1 MPEVKHALRVGIL
14 VIIVLQ
20 SLSGCGKFSMPDI
33 SMPDISLPDISMPN
47 LGFGEEEKPNPTLPV
62 SVVYAFDSSVT
73 EATLEVNACGL
84 PYTIQSGELIPQAF
98 MQVGHERFQSVTAY
112 AGTGKAVQASQS
124 ADVTVQ
130 VQLVTQSFQSA
141 TSMADEENAIAFVDL
156 QLQAA
161 YLDANGNEL
170 ARQPLNYNEQV
181 SIWTPALTGQSV
193 SCTTGR
199 YDDLIVSAAIQLAGH
214 MASIVPELLNQPVS
228 PQQTATAQAVTP
240 RQPQAAVR
248 QPQPSEPVR
257 PTLKFRTMLKDEND
271 NLVLDAGEVIS
282 LHVEITNTGQTLL
295 DGVTVDL
302 KGTPA
307 VVKAFTAITPIPI
320 SIGSCQPGETKT
332 IEIRGKMPLT
342 VPTQNGE
349 LTVSVNPG
357 DGSVIGSHRILATL
371 QPGSGHPTP
380 RADGGRIPPVPE
392 LKKAGTARE
401 KTDYLAVLVGMDQ
414 YRNTWPGAYRTR
426 RGQVAALTQTLQT
439 TGLFTDQTIR
449 ILEGSR
455 ATRTDIEKTLLT
467 WSRRRL
473 GQDGVLIF
481 YFSGQALNHPE
492 TGEVY
497 LVPFEGSPNA
507 TAARLLSLRSLQ
519 RILATLDNRLTLL
532 LLDAPVTPLHVTDGA
547 GFDKAVP
554 TQWAIPQSNH
564 DGTHV
569 IQVRKIHRRE
579 TGDRADVLAGLFGRA
594 DADDNGTITVG
605 EFLNDVS
612 AMAEIAPMLPA
623 TAPEARIPLSQ

>member
-1 MPEVKHALRVGIL
+1 MPDV
-14 VIIVLQ
+14 
-20 SLSGCGKFSMPDI
+20 SMPDI
-33 SMPDISLPDISMPN
+33 SMPS

-98 MQVGHERFQSVTAY
+98 MQAGHERFQSVTAY
-112 AGTGKAVQASQS
+112 AGTGKAVQASHA

-130 VQLVTQSFQSA
+130 IQLVTQSIQSA

-156 QLQAA
+156 QLHAA

-199 YDDLIVSAAIQLAGH
+199 YDDLIVSAALQLAGQ
-214 MASIVPELLNQPVS
+214 MASIVPELLNQPV
-228 PQQTATAQAVTP
+228 PQQRTAQAVTA
-240 RQPQAAVR
+240 RQPRAAGAR

-257 PTLKFRTMLKDEND
+257 PTLKFRTMLKDENN
-271 NLVLDAGEVIS
+271 NLLLDAGEVIS

-295 DGVTVDL
+295 DGVTIDL

-307 VVKAFTAITPIPI
+307 VVKAFTAITPIPL
-320 SIGSCQPGETKT
+320 SVGSCQPGETKT

-342 VPTQNGE
+342 VPTQHGE

-371 QPGSGHPTP
+371 QPGSGHSTP
-380 RADGGRIPPVPE
+380 RADVGRIPPVPG
-392 LKKAGTARE
+392 LKKAGTAGE
-401 KTDYLAVLVGMDQ
+401 KTNYLAVLIGMDQ
-414 YRNTWPGAYRTR
+414 YRDTWPGAYRTR

-439 TGLFTDQTIR
+439 TGTFTDQTIR
-449 ILEGSR
+449 ILEGPR
-455 ATRTDIEKTLLT
+455 ATRTNIEQTLLT
-467 WSRRRL
+467 WSQRRL

-507 TAARLLSLRSLQ
+507 PAARLISLRALQ
-519 RILATLDNRLTLL
+519 GILAKLDNRLTLL
-532 LLDAPVTPLHVTDGA
+532 ILDAPVTPVRVTGGT

-554 TQWAIPQSNH
+554 TQWAIPPSDH
-564 DGTHV
+564 DGPHV
-569 IQVRKIHRRE
+569 IQIRKIRRRA
-579 TGDRADVLAGLFGRA
+579 TADRSDVLAGLFGRA
-594 DADDNGTITVG
+594 DADDNGTTTVG

-612 AMAEIAPMLPA
+612 AMAEITPMLPA
-623 TAPEARIPLSQ
+623 DAPEAGIPLSQ

>member
-1 MPEVKHALRVGIL
+1 
-14 VIIVLQ
+14 
-20 SLSGCGKFSMPDI
+20 MPDI
-33 SMPDISLPDISMPN
+33 NMPDISMPN

-62 SVVYAFDSSVT
+62 SVIYAFDSSVT

-112 AGTGKAVQASQS
+112 AGTGKAVQASQP

-130 VQLVTQSFQSA
+130 IQLVTQSIQSA

-199 YDDLIVSAAIQLAGH
+199 YDDLIVSAAVQLAGH
-214 MASIVPELLNQPVS
+214 MASIVPELLNRPV
-228 PQQTATAQAVTP
+228 PQQRTAQAVTS
-240 RQPQAAVR
+240 RQSQAAAR

-257 PTLKFRTMLKDEND
+257 PTLKFRTMLKDENN
-271 NLVLDAGEVIS
+271 NLMLDAGEVIS
-282 LHVEITNTGQTLL
+282 LHVEITNAGHTLL
-295 DGVTVDL
+295 EGVAIDL

-307 VVKAFTAITPIPI
+307 VVKAFTTITPIPI
-320 SIGSCQPGETKT
+320 SVGSCQPGETKT
-332 IEIRGKMPLT
+332 IEIRGKMPVT

-371 QPGSGHPTP
+371 QSGSGHSTP
-380 RADGGRIPPVPE
+380 RADVGKMPPVPK
-392 LKKAGTARE
+392 LKKSGTVGE
-401 KTDYLAVLVGMDQ
+401 KTDYLAVLVGMDR
-414 YRNTWPGAYRTR
+414 YRDTWPGAYRTR

-439 TGLFTDQTIR
+439 TGLFTDHTIR
-449 ILEGSR
+449 ILEGPR
-455 ATRTDIEKTLLT
+455 ATRTAIEETLLT
-467 WSRRRL
+467 WSQRRL

-532 LLDAPVTPLHVTDGA
+532 ILDAPVTPLRVTGGT
-547 GFDKAVP
+547 GFDEAVP
-554 TQWAIPQSNH
+554 TQWATGFSPSDH
-564 DGTHV
+564 DGNHV
-569 IQVRKIHRRE
+569 IQIRKIRRRE

-612 AMAEIAPMLPA
+612 AMAEITPMLPA
-623 TAPEARIPLSQ
+623 TAPEASIPLSQ

>member
-1 MPEVKHALRVGIL
+1 
-14 VIIVLQ
+14 
-20 SLSGCGKFSMPDI
+20 MPDI
-33 SMPDISLPDISMPN
+33 NMPDISMPN

-62 SVVYAFDSSVT
+62 SVIFAFDSSVT
-73 EATLEVNACGL
+73 ESTLEVNACGL

-112 AGTGKAVQASQS
+112 AGTGKAVQASQA

-130 VQLVTQSFQSA
+130 IQLVTQSVQSA

-199 YDDLIVSAAIQLAGH
+199 YDDLIVSAAVQLAGH
-214 MASIVPELLNQPVS
+214 MASIVPELLNRPV
-228 PQQTATAQAVTP
+228 PQQRTAQAVTP
-240 RQPQAAVR
+240 RQPQAAAR
-248 QPQPSEPVR
+248 QPQPLEPVR
-257 PTLKFRTMLKDEND
+257 PTLKFRTMLKDENN
-271 NLVLDAGEVIS
+271 NLMLDAGEVIS
-282 LHVEITNTGQTLL
+282 LHVEITNTGHTLL
-295 DGVTVDL
+295 EGVAIDL

-307 VVKAFTAITPIPI
+307 VVKAFTTITPIPI
-320 SIGSCQPGETKT
+320 SVGACQPGETKT
-332 IEIRGKMPLT
+332 IEIRGKMPVT

-371 QPGSGHPTP
+371 QSGSGHSTP
-380 RADGGRIPPVPE
+380 RAVVGKMPVPE
-392 LKKAGTARE
+392 LKKSEPAGK
-401 KTDYLAVLVGMDQ
+401 KTDYLAVLVGMDR
-414 YRNTWPGAYRTR
+414 YRDTWPGAYRTR

-439 TGLFTDQTIR
+439 TGLFTDHTIR
-449 ILEGSR
+449 ILEGPR
-455 ATRTDIEKTLLT
+455 ATRTAIEETLLT

-492 TGEVY
+492 TGDVY

-532 LLDAPVTPLHVTDGA
+532 ILDAPVTPLRVGGT
-547 GFDKAVP
+547 GFDNAVP
-554 TQWAIPQSNH
+554 TQWVTGFSPSDHEGN
-564 DGTHV
+564 HV
-569 IQVRKIHRRE
+569 IQIRKIRRRE

-612 AMAEIAPMLPA
+612 AMAEITPMLPA
-623 TAPEARIPLSQ
+623 TAPEASIPLSQ

>member
-1 MPEVKHALRVGIL
+1 MPDV
-14 VIIVLQ
+14 
-20 SLSGCGKFSMPDI
+20 SMPDI
-33 SMPDISLPDISMPN
+33 SMPS

-98 MQVGHERFQSVTAY
+98 MQAGHERFQSVAAY
-112 AGTGKAVQASQS
+112 AGTGKAVQASHA

-130 VQLVTQSFQSA
+130 IQLVTQSIQSA

-156 QLQAA
+156 QLHAA

-199 YDDLIVSAAIQLAGH
+199 YDDLIVSAALQLAGQT
-214 MASIVPELLNQPVS
+214 ASIVPELLNQPV
-228 PQQTATAQAVTP
+228 PQQRTAQAVTA
-240 RQPQAAVR
+240 RQPRAAGAR

-257 PTLKFRTMLKDEND
+257 PTLKFRTMLKDENN
-271 NLVLDAGEVIS
+271 NLLLDAGEVIS

-295 DGVTVDL
+295 EGVTIDL

-307 VVKAFTAITPIPI
+307 VVKAFTAITPIPL
-320 SIGSCQPGETKT
+320 SVGSCQPGETKT

-342 VPTQNGE
+342 VPTQHGE

-371 QPGSGHPTP
+371 QPGSGHSTP
-380 RADGGRIPPVPE
+380 RADVGRIPPVPG
-392 LKKAGTARE
+392 LKKAGTAGE
-401 KTDYLAVLVGMDQ
+401 KTNYLAVLIGMDQ
-414 YRNTWPGAYRTR
+414 YRDTWPGAYRTR

-439 TGLFTDQTIR
+439 TGTFTDQTIR
-449 ILEGSR
+449 ILEGPR
-455 ATRTDIEKTLLT
+455 ATRTNIEQTLLT
-467 WSRRRL
+467 WSQRRL

-507 TAARLLSLRSLQ
+507 PAARLISLRALQ
-519 RILATLDNRLTLL
+519 GILAKLDNRLTLL
-532 LLDAPVTPLHVTDGA
+532 ILDAPVTPVRVTGGT

-554 TQWAIPQSNH
+554 TQWAIPPSDH
-564 DGTHV
+564 DGPHV
-569 IQVRKIHRRE
+569 IQIRKIRRRA
-579 TGDRADVLAGLFGRA
+579 TADRSDVLAGLFGRA
-594 DADDNGTITVG
+594 DADDNGTTTVG

-612 AMAEIAPMLPA
+612 AMAEITPMLPA
-623 TAPEARIPLSQ
+623 DAPEAGIPLSQ

>member
-1 MPEVKHALRVGIL
+1 MPDV
-14 VIIVLQ
+14 
-20 SLSGCGKFSMPDI
+20 SMPDI
-33 SMPDISLPDISMPN
+33 SMPS

-98 MQVGHERFQSVTAY
+98 MQAGHERFQSVTAY
-112 AGTGKAVQASQS
+112 AGTGKAVQASHA

-130 VQLVTQSFQSA
+130 IQLVTQSIQSA

-156 QLQAA
+156 QLHAA

-199 YDDLIVSAAIQLAGH
+199 YDDLIVSAALQLAGQT
-214 MASIVPELLNQPVS
+214 ASIVPELLNQPV
-228 PQQTATAQAVTP
+228 PQQRTAQAVTA
-240 RQPQAAVR
+240 RQPRAAGAR
-248 QPQPSEPVR
+248 QSQLSEPVR
-257 PTLKFRTMLKDEND
+257 PTLKFRTMLKDENN
-271 NLVLDAGEVIS
+271 NLLLDAGEVIS

-295 DGVTVDL
+295 EGVTIDL

-307 VVKAFTAITPIPI
+307 VVKAFTAITPIPL
-320 SIGSCQPGETKT
+320 SVGSCQPGETKT

-342 VPTQNGE
+342 VPTQHGE

-371 QPGSGHPTP
+371 QPGSGHSTP
-380 RADGGRIPPVPE
+380 RADVGRIPPVPG
-392 LKKAGTARE
+392 LKKAGTAGE
-401 KTDYLAVLVGMDQ
+401 KTNYLAVLIGMDQ
-414 YRNTWPGAYRTR
+414 YRDTWPGAYRTR

-439 TGLFTDQTIR
+439 TGTFTDQTIR
-449 ILEGSR
+449 ILEGPR
-455 ATRTDIEKTLLT
+455 ATRTNIEQTLLT
-467 WSRRRL
+467 WSQRRL

-507 TAARLLSLRSLQ
+507 PAARLISLRALQ
-519 RILATLDNRLTLL
+519 GILAKLDNRLTLL
-532 LLDAPVTPLHVTDGA
+532 ILDAPVTPVRVTGGT

-554 TQWAIPQSNH
+554 TQWAIPPSDH
-564 DGTHV
+564 DGPHV
-569 IQVRKIHRRE
+569 IQIRKIRRRA
-579 TGDRADVLAGLFGRA
+579 TADRSDVLAGLFGRA
-594 DADDNGTITVG
+594 DADDNGTTTVG

-612 AMAEIAPMLPA
+612 AMAEITPMLPA
-623 TAPEARIPLSQ
+623 DAPEASIPLSQ

>member
-1 MPEVKHALRVGIL
+1 MPDV
-14 VIIVLQ
+14 
-20 SLSGCGKFSMPDI
+20 SMPDI
-33 SMPDISLPDISMPN
+33 SMPS

-98 MQVGHERFQSVTAY
+98 MQAGHERFQSVTAY
-112 AGTGKAVQASQS
+112 AGTGKAVQASHA

-130 VQLVTQSFQSA
+130 IQLVTQSIQSA

-156 QLQAA
+156 QLHAA

-170 ARQPLNYNEQV
+170 TRQPLNYNEQV

-199 YDDLIVSAAIQLAGH
+199 YDDLIVSAALQLAGQT
-214 MASIVPELLNQPVS
+214 ASIVPELLNQPV
-228 PQQTATAQAVTP
+228 PQQRTAQAVTA
-240 RQPQAAVR
+240 RQPRAAGAR
-248 QPQPSEPVR
+248 QSQLSEPVR
-257 PTLKFRTMLKDEND
+257 PTLKFRTMLKDENN
-271 NLVLDAGEVIS
+271 NLLLDAGEVIS

-295 DGVTVDL
+295 EGVTIDL

-307 VVKAFTAITPIPI
+307 VVKAFTAITPIPL
-320 SIGSCQPGETKT
+320 SVGSCQPGETKT

-342 VPTQNGE
+342 VPTQHGE

-371 QPGSGHPTP
+371 QPGSGHSTP
-380 RADGGRIPPVPE
+380 RADVGRIPPVPG
-392 LKKAGTARE
+392 LKKAGTAGE
-401 KTDYLAVLVGMDQ
+401 KTNYLAVLIGMDQ
-414 YRNTWPGAYRTR
+414 YRDTWPGAYRTR

-439 TGLFTDQTIR
+439 TGTFTDQTIR
-449 ILEGSR
+449 ILEGPR
-455 ATRTDIEKTLLT
+455 ATRTNIEQTLLT
-467 WSRRRL
+467 WSQRRL

-507 TAARLLSLRSLQ
+507 PAARLISLRALQ
-519 RILATLDNRLTLL
+519 GILAKLDNRLTLL
-532 LLDAPVTPLHVTDGA
+532 ILDAPVTPVRVTGGT

-554 TQWAIPQSNH
+554 TQWAIPPSDH
-564 DGTHV
+564 DGPHV
-569 IQVRKIHRRE
+569 IQIRKIRRRA
-579 TGDRADVLAGLFGRA
+579 TADRSDVLAGLFGRA
-594 DADDNGTITVG
+594 DADDNGTTTVG

-612 AMAEIAPMLPA
+612 AMAEITPMLPA
-623 TAPEARIPLSQ
+623 DAPEASIPLSQ

>member
-1 MPEVKHALRVGIL
+1 MPDINV
-14 VIIVLQ
+14 
-20 SLSGCGKFSMPDI
+20 PDI
-33 SMPDISLPDISMPN
+33 SMPKF
-47 LGFGEEEKPNPTLPV
+47 GFGEEEKPNPTLPA

-84 PYTIQSGELIPQAF
+84 PYTIRSGELIPQAF

-112 AGTGKAVQASQS
+112 AGTGKAVQASQT

-130 VQLVTQSFQSA
+130 IQLVTQSVQSA

-156 QLQAA
+156 QLHAE

-199 YDDLIVSAAIQLAGH
+199 YDDLIVSAALQLAGQT
-214 MASIVPELLNQPVS
+214 ASIVPELLNQPV
-228 PQQTATAQAVTP
+228 PQQRTAQAVTA
-240 RQPQAAVR
+240 RQLQAAGAR
-248 QPQPSEPVR
+248 QPQPSEPLR
-257 PTLKFRTMLKDEND
+257 PTLKFRTMLKDENN

-295 DGVTVDL
+295 EGVTIDL

-307 VVKAFTAITPIPI
+307 VVKAFTTITPIPI
-320 SIGSCQPGETKT
+320 SVGSCQPGETKT

-371 QPGSGHPTP
+371 QPGSGHSTP
-380 RADGGRIPPVPE
+380 RANVGRMPPVPG
-392 LKKAGTARE
+392 LKKARTAGE
-401 KTDYLAVLVGMDQ
+401 KADYLAVLIGMDQ

-426 RGQVAALTQTLQT
+426 RGQVAALTLTLQT
-439 TGLFTDQTIR
+439 TGTFTDQTIR
-449 ILEGSR
+449 ILEGPR
-455 ATRTDIEKTLLT
+455 ATRTAIEKTLLT
-467 WSRRRL
+467 WIRRRL

-507 TAARLLSLRSLQ
+507 TAARLISLRALQ
-519 RILATLDNRLTLL
+519 GMLAKLDNRLTLL
-532 LLDAPVTPLHVTDGA
+532 ILDAPVTPLRVTGGT

-554 TQWAIPQSNH
+554 PQWAIPPSAH

-569 IQVRKIHRRE
+569 IRIRKIRRPE
-579 TGDRADVLAGLFGRA
+579 IGDRSDVLAGLFGRA
-594 DADDNGTITVG
+594 DADHNGTITVG

-612 AMAEIAPMLPA
+612 AMAEITPMLPA
-623 TAPEARIPLSQ
+623 TAPEASIPLSQ

>member
-1 MPEVKHALRVGIL
+1 MPDV
-14 VIIVLQ
+14 
-20 SLSGCGKFSMPDI
+20 SMPDI
-33 SMPDISLPDISMPN
+33 SMPS

-98 MQVGHERFQSVTAY
+98 MQAGHERFQSVTAY
-112 AGTGKAVQASQS
+112 AGTGKAVQASHA

-130 VQLVTQSFQSA
+130 IQLVTQSIQSA

-156 QLQAA
+156 QLHAA

-199 YDDLIVSAAIQLAGH
+199 YDDLIVSAALQLAGQT
-214 MASIVPELLNQPVS
+214 ASIVPELLNQPV
-228 PQQTATAQAVTP
+228 PQQRTAQAVTA
-240 RQPQAAVR
+240 RQPRAAGAR
-248 QPQPSEPVR
+248 QSQPSEPVR
-257 PTLKFRTMLKDEND
+257 PTLKFRTMLKDENN
-271 NLVLDAGEVIS
+271 NLLLDAGEVIS

-295 DGVTVDL
+295 EGVTIDL

-307 VVKAFTAITPIPI
+307 VVKAFTAITPIPL
-320 SIGSCQPGETKT
+320 SVGSCQPGETKT

-342 VPTQNGE
+342 VPTQHGE

-371 QPGSGHPTP
+371 QPGSGHSTP
-380 RADGGRIPPVPE
+380 RADVGRIPPVPG
-392 LKKAGTARE
+392 LKKAGTAGE
-401 KTDYLAVLVGMDQ
+401 KTNYLAVLIGMDQ
-414 YRNTWPGAYRTR
+414 YRDTWPGAYRTR

-439 TGLFTDQTIR
+439 TGTFTDQTIR
-449 ILEGSR
+449 ILEGPR
-455 ATRTDIEKTLLT
+455 ATRTNIEQTLLT
-467 WSRRRL
+467 WSQRRL

-507 TAARLLSLRSLQ
+507 PAARLISLRALQ
-519 RILATLDNRLTLL
+519 GILAKLDNRLTLL
-532 LLDAPVTPLHVTDGA
+532 ILDAPVTPVRVTGGT

-554 TQWAIPQSNH
+554 TQWAIPPSDH
-564 DGTHV
+564 DGPHV
-569 IQVRKIHRRE
+569 IQIRKIRRRA
-579 TGDRADVLAGLFGRA
+579 TADRSDVLAGLFGRA
-594 DADDNGTITVG
+594 DADDNGTTTVG

-612 AMAEIAPMLPA
+612 AMAEITPMLPA
-623 TAPEARIPLSQ
+623 DAPEAGIPLSQ

>member
-1 MPEVKHALRVGIL
+1 
-14 VIIVLQ
+14 
-20 SLSGCGKFSMPDI
+20 MPDI
-33 SMPDISLPDISMPN
+33 NMPDISMPN

-73 EATLEVNACGL
+73 DSTLEVNACGL

-112 AGTGKAVQASQS
+112 AGTGKAVQASQP

-130 VQLVTQSFQSA
+130 IQLVTQSIQSA

-199 YDDLIVSAAIQLAGH
+199 YDDLIVSAAVQLAGH
-214 MASIVPELLNQPVS
+214 MASIVPELLNRPV
-228 PQQTATAQAVTP
+228 PQQRTAQAVTS
-240 RQPQAAVR
+240 RQSQAATR

-257 PTLKFRTMLKDEND
+257 PTLKFRTMLKDENN
-271 NLVLDAGEVIS
+271 NLMLDAGEVIS
-282 LHVEITNTGQTLL
+282 LHVEITNAGHTLL
-295 DGVTVDL
+295 EGVTIDL
-302 KGTPA
+302 KGSPA
-307 VVKAFTAITPIPI
+307 VVKAFTTITPIPI
-320 SIGSCQPGETKT
+320 SVGACQPGETKT
-332 IEIRGKMPLT
+332 IEIRGKMPVT

-371 QPGSGHPTP
+371 QSGSGHSTP
-380 RADGGRIPPVPE
+380 RADVGKMPVPE
-392 LKKAGTARE
+392 LKKSGKAGE
-401 KTDYLAVLVGMDQ
+401 KTDYLAVLVGMDR
-414 YRNTWPGAYRTR
+414 YRDTWPGAYRTR

-439 TGLFTDQTIR
+439 TGLFTDHTIR
-449 ILEGSR
+449 ILEGPR
-455 ATRTDIEKTLLT
+455 ATRTAIEETLLT

-497 LVPFEGSPNA
+497 LVPFEGSPNG

-519 RILATLDNRLTLL
+519 RILTKLNNRLTLL
-532 LLDAPVTPLHVTDGA
+532 ILDAPVTPLRVGGI
-547 GFDKAVP
+547 GFDEAVP
-554 TQWAIPQSNH
+554 TQWATGFSPSDH
-564 DGTHV
+564 DGNHV
-569 IQVRKIHRRE
+569 IQIRKIRRRE

-612 AMAEIAPMLPA
+612 AMAEITPMLPA
-623 TAPEARIPLSQ
+623 TAPEASIPLSQ

>member
-1 MPEVKHALRVGIL
+1 MPDV
-14 VIIVLQ
+14 
-20 SLSGCGKFSMPDI
+20 SMPDI
-33 SMPDISLPDISMPN
+33 SMPDISMPS

-62 SVVYAFDSSVT
+62 AVVYAFDSSVT

-112 AGTGKAVQASQS
+112 AGTGKAVQASHA

-130 VQLVTQSFQSA
+130 IQLVTQSVQSA

-156 QLQAA
+156 QLHAA

-199 YDDLIVSAAIQLAGH
+199 YDDLIVSAALQLAGQT
-214 MASIVPELLNQPVS
+214 ASIVPELLNQPVP
-228 PQQTATAQAVTP
+228 PQRTAQAVTA
-240 RQPQAAVR
+240 RQPQAAGAR
-248 QPQPSEPVR
+248 QSQPSKPVR
-257 PTLKFRTMLKDEND
+257 PTLKFRTMLKDENN
-271 NLVLDAGEVIS
+271 NLLLDAGEVIS

-295 DGVTVDL
+295 EGVAIDL

-307 VVKAFTAITPIPI
+307 VVKAFTAITPIPV
-320 SIGSCQPGETKT
+320 SVGSCQPGETKT

-342 VPTQNGE
+342 VPTQHGE

-371 QPGSGHPTP
+371 QPGSGHSTP
-380 RADGGRIPPVPE
+380 RADVGRIPPVPG
-392 LKKAGTARE
+392 LKKAGTAGK
-401 KTDYLAVLVGMDQ
+401 KTDYLAVLIGMDQ

-439 TGLFTDQTIR
+439 TGTFTDQTIR
-449 ILEGSR
+449 ILEGPR
-455 ATRTDIEKTLLT
+455 ATRTNIEQTLLT
-467 WSRRRL
+467 WSQRRL

-481 YFSGQALNHPE
+481 YFSGQALKHPE

-507 TAARLLSLRSLQ
+507 PAARLISLRALQ
-519 RILATLDNRLTLL
+519 GILAKLGNRLTLL
-532 LLDAPVTPLHVTDGA
+532 ILDAPVTPLRVTGGT

-554 TQWAIPQSNH
+554 TQWAIPPSGH
-564 DGTHV
+564 DGSHV
-569 IQVRKIHRRE
+569 IRIRKIGRRE
-579 TGDRADVLAGLFGRA
+579 TGDRSDVLAGLFGRA
-594 DADDNGTITVG
+594 DADGNGTITVG

-612 AMAEIAPMLPA
+612 AMAEITPMLPA
-623 TAPEARIPLSQ
+623 TAPEAGIPLSQ

>member
-1 MPEVKHALRVGIL
+1 MPDINV
-14 VIIVLQ
+14 
-20 SLSGCGKFSMPDI
+20 PDI
-33 SMPDISLPDISMPN
+33 SMPKF
-47 LGFGEEEKPNPTLPV
+47 GFGEEEKPNPTLPV

-73 EATLEVNACGL
+73 ESTLEVNACGL

-112 AGTGKAVQASQS
+112 AGTGKAVQASQT

-130 VQLVTQSFQSA
+130 IQLVTQSVQSA

-156 QLQAA
+156 QLHAE
-161 YLDANGNEL
+161 YLDANGNEF

-199 YDDLIVSAAIQLAGH
+199 YDDLIVSAALQLAGQT
-214 MASIVPELLNQPVS
+214 ASIVPELLNQPV
-228 PQQTATAQAVTP
+228 PQQQTAQAVTA
-240 RQPQAAVR
+240 RQLQAAGAR
-248 QPQPSEPVR
+248 QPQPSEPLR
-257 PTLKFRTMLKDEND
+257 PTLKFRTMLKDENN

-295 DGVTVDL
+295 EGVTIDL

-307 VVKAFTAITPIPI
+307 VVKAFTTITPIPI
-320 SIGSCQPGETKT
+320 SVGSCQPGETKT

-357 DGSVIGSHRILATL
+357 DGSVIGSHRILTTL
-371 QPGSGHPTP
+371 QPRSGNSTP
-380 RADGGRIPPVPE
+380 RANVGRMPPVPG
-392 LKKAGTARE
+392 LKKARTAGE
-401 KTDYLAVLVGMDQ
+401 KTDYLAVLIGMDQ

-426 RGQVAALTQTLQT
+426 RGQVAALTLTLQT
-439 TGLFTDQTIR
+439 TGTFTDQTIR
-449 ILEGSR
+449 ILEGPR
-455 ATRTDIEKTLLT
+455 ATRTNIKKTLLT
-467 WSRRRL
+467 WSQRRL

-507 TAARLLSLRSLQ
+507 TAARLISLRALQ
-519 RILATLDNRLTLL
+519 GMLAKLDNRLTLL
-532 LLDAPVTPLHVTDGA
+532 ILDAPVTPLRVTGGT

-554 TQWAIPQSNH
+554 IQWAIPPSDH

-569 IQVRKIHRRE
+569 IRIRKIRRRE
-579 TGDRADVLAGLFGRA
+579 TGDRSDVLAGLFGRA
-594 DADDNGTITVG
+594 DADHNGTITVG

-612 AMAEIAPMLPA
+612 AIAEITPMLPA
-623 TAPEARIPLSQ
+623 TAPEASIPLSQ

>member
-1 MPEVKHALRVGIL
+1 MPDV
-14 VIIVLQ
+14 
-20 SLSGCGKFSMPDI
+20 SMPDI
-33 SMPDISLPDISMPN
+33 SMPS

-98 MQVGHERFQSVTAY
+98 MQAGHERFQSVTAY
-112 AGTGKAVQASQS
+112 AGTGKAVQASHA

-130 VQLVTQSFQSA
+130 IQLVTQSIQSA

-156 QLQAA
+156 QLHAA

-199 YDDLIVSAAIQLAGH
+199 YDDLIVSAALQLAGQT
-214 MASIVPELLNQPVS
+214 ASIVPELLNQPV
-228 PQQTATAQAVTP
+228 PQQRTAQAVTA
-240 RQPQAAVR
+240 RQPRAAGAR

-257 PTLKFRTMLKDEND
+257 PTLKFRTMLKDENN
-271 NLVLDAGEVIS
+271 NLLLDAGEVIS

-295 DGVTVDL
+295 EGVTIDL

-307 VVKAFTAITPIPI
+307 VVKAFTAITPIPL
-320 SIGSCQPGETKT
+320 SVGSCQPGETKT

-342 VPTQNGE
+342 VPTQHGE

-371 QPGSGHPTP
+371 QPGSGHSTP
-380 RADGGRIPPVPE
+380 RADVGRIPPVPG
-392 LKKAGTARE
+392 LKKAGTAGE
-401 KTDYLAVLVGMDQ
+401 KTNYLAVLIGMDQ
-414 YRNTWPGAYRTR
+414 YRDTWPGAYRTR

-439 TGLFTDQTIR
+439 TGTFTDQTIR
-449 ILEGSR
+449 ILEGPR
-455 ATRTDIEKTLLT
+455 ATRTNIEQTLLT
-467 WSRRRL
+467 WSQRRL

-507 TAARLLSLRSLQ
+507 PAARLISLRALQ
-519 RILATLDNRLTLL
+519 GILAKLDNRLTLL
-532 LLDAPVTPLHVTDGA
+532 ILDAPVTPVRVTGGT

-554 TQWAIPQSNH
+554 TQWAIPPSDH
-564 DGTHV
+564 DGPHV
-569 IQVRKIHRRE
+569 IQIRKIRRRA
-579 TGDRADVLAGLFGRA
+579 TADRSDVLAGLFGRA
-594 DADDNGTITVG
+594 DADDNGTTTVG

-612 AMAEIAPMLPA
+612 AMAEITPMLPA
-623 TAPEARIPLSQ
+623 DAPEAGIPLSQ

>member
-1 MPEVKHALRVGIL
+1 MPDV
-14 VIIVLQ
+14 
-20 SLSGCGKFSMPDI
+20 SMPDI
-33 SMPDISLPDISMPN
+33 SMPS

-98 MQVGHERFQSVTAY
+98 MQAGHERFQSVTAY
-112 AGTGKAVQASQS
+112 AGTGKAVQASHA

-130 VQLVTQSFQSA
+130 IQLVTQSIQSA

-156 QLQAA
+156 QLHAA

-199 YDDLIVSAAIQLAGH
+199 YDDLIVSAALQLAGQT
-214 MASIVPELLNQPVS
+214 ASIVPELLNQPV
-228 PQQTATAQAVTP
+228 PQQRTAQAVTA
-240 RQPQAAVR
+240 RQPRAAGAR
-248 QPQPSEPVR
+248 QSQLSEPVR
-257 PTLKFRTMLKDEND
+257 PTLKFRTMLKDENN
-271 NLVLDAGEVIS
+271 NLLLDAGEVIS

-295 DGVTVDL
+295 DGVTIDL

-307 VVKAFTAITPIPI
+307 VVKAFTAITPIPL
-320 SIGSCQPGETKT
+320 SVGSCQPGETKT

-342 VPTQNGE
+342 VPTQHGE

-371 QPGSGHPTP
+371 QPGSGHSTP
-380 RADGGRIPPVPE
+380 RADVGRIPPVPG
-392 LKKAGTARE
+392 LKKAGTAGE
-401 KTDYLAVLVGMDQ
+401 KTNYLAVLIGMDQ
-414 YRNTWPGAYRTR
+414 YRDTWPGAYRTR

-439 TGLFTDQTIR
+439 TGTFTDQTIR
-449 ILEGSR
+449 ILEGPR
-455 ATRTDIEKTLLT
+455 ATRTNIEQTLLT
-467 WSRRRL
+467 WSQRRL

-507 TAARLLSLRSLQ
+507 PAARLISLRALQ
-519 RILATLDNRLTLL
+519 GILAKLDNRLTLL
-532 LLDAPVTPLHVTDGA
+532 ILDAPVTPVRVTGGT

-554 TQWAIPQSNH
+554 TQWAIPPSDH
-564 DGTHV
+564 DGPHV
-569 IQVRKIHRRE
+569 IQIRKIRRRA
-579 TGDRADVLAGLFGRA
+579 TADRSDVLAGLFGRA
-594 DADDNGTITVG
+594 DADDNGTTTVG

-612 AMAEIAPMLPA
+612 AMAEITPMLPA
-623 TAPEARIPLSQ
+623 DAPEAGIPLSQ

>member
-1 MPEVKHALRVGIL
+1 
-14 VIIVLQ
+14 
-20 SLSGCGKFSMPDI
+20 MPDI
-33 SMPDISLPDISMPN
+33 SMPDISLPDISMPT

-98 MQVGHERFQSVTAY
+98 MQVGHEQFQSVTAY
-112 AGTGKAVQASQS
+112 AGTGKAVQASQT
-124 ADVTVQ
+124 ADLTVQ
-130 VQLVTQSFQSA
+130 IQLVNQSFQSA

-161 YLDANGNEL
+161 YLDATGNEL

-199 YDDLIVSAAIQLAGH
+199 YDDLIVSAALQLAGQ
-214 MASIVPELLNQPVS
+214 MASIVPELLNQPV
-228 PQQTATAQAVTP
+228 PQRQTAQAVTDRQP
-240 RQPQAAVR
+240 QVAARQPQA
-248 QPQPSEPVR
+248 SKTVR
-257 PTLKFRTMLKDEND
+257 PTLKFRTMLKDENN

-295 DGVTVDL
+295 EGVTIDL

-307 VVKAFTAITPIPI
+307 VVKAFTTITPIPI
-320 SIGSCQPGETKT
+320 SVGSCQPGETKT
-332 IEIRGKMPLT
+332 TEIRGKMPVT

-371 QPGSGHPTP
+371 QPGSGHSTP
-380 RADGGRIPPVPE
+380 RADVGKMAPVPG
-392 LKKAGTARE
+392 LKKAGKTGG

-414 YRNTWPGAYRTR
+414 YHDTWPGAYRTR

-439 TGLFTDQTIR
+439 TGLFTNQTIR

-455 ATRTDIEKTLLT
+455 ATRTDIEETLLT
-467 WSRRRL
+467 WGQRRL

-481 YFSGQALNHPE
+481 YFSGQALNHPK
-492 TGEVY
+492 TGDVY

-507 TAARLLSLRSLQ
+507 TAARLISLRSLQ
-519 RILATLDNRLTLL
+519 RVLAKLDNRLTLL
-532 LLDAPVTPLHVTDGA
+532 ILDAPVTPLDVTGGS
-547 GFDKAVP
+547 GFDEAVP
-554 TQWAIPQSNH
+554 TQWAIPQSDH
-564 DGTHV
+564 EGTPV
-569 IQVRKIHRRE
+569 IQIRKIRRRE

-594 DADDNGTITVG
+594 DADNNGTITVG

-612 AMAEIAPMLPA
+612 AVAEITPMLPA
-623 TAPEARIPLSQ
+623 TAPEASIPLSQ

>member
-1 MPEVKHALRVGIL
+1 
-14 VIIVLQ
+14 
-20 SLSGCGKFSMPDI
+20 MPDI
-33 SMPDISLPDISMPN
+33 SMPDISWPDISMPR
-47 LGFGEEEKPNPTLPV
+47 LGFGEEEQPNSTLPV

-98 MQVGHERFQSVTAY
+98 MQVGHEQFQSVTAY
-112 AGTGKAVQASQS
+112 AGTGQAVQASQT

-130 VQLVTQSFQSA
+130 IQLVKQSFQSA

-156 QLQAA
+156 QLQAV
-161 YLDANGNEL
+161 YLDANGNAL

-199 YDDLIVSAAIQLAGH
+199 YDDLIVSAAIQLAGQ
-214 MASIVPELLNQPVS
+214 MASIVPELLNQPV
-228 PQQTATAQAVTP
+228 PQQQTAQAVTP
-240 RQPQAAVR
+240 RQSRTAVR
-248 QPQPSEPVR
+248 QSQPSSRPAGSTLNSQAVR
-257 PTLKFRTMLKDEND
+257 PTLKFRTMLKDENN

-295 DGVTVDL
+295 EGVTIDL
-302 KGTPA
+302 TGTPA
-307 VVKAFTAITPIPI
+307 VVKAFTTITPIPV
-320 SIGSCQPGETKT
+320 SVGSCQPGETKT
-332 IEIRGKMPLT
+332 TEIRGKMPVA

-357 DGSVIGSHRILATL
+357 DGSAVGSHRILATL
-371 QPGSGHPTP
+371 QPGSGHSTP
-380 RADGGRIPPVPE
+380 RADVGRMPPVPG
-392 LKKAGTARE
+392 LKKAGK
-401 KTDYLAVLVGMDQ
+401 KTDYFAVLVGMDQ
-414 YRNTWPGAYRTR
+414 YRDTWPGAYRTR

-455 ATRTDIEKTLLT
+455 ATRTDIEETLLT

-507 TAARLLSLRSLQ
+507 TAARLISLRALQ
-519 RILATLDNRLTLL
+519 RILAELDNRLTLL
-532 LLDAPVTPLHVTDGA
+532 ILDAPVTPLRVTGGT
-547 GFDKAVP
+547 GFDEAAP
-554 TQWAIPQSNH
+554 TQWTTGLPQSDHN
-564 DGTHV
+564 GTQV
-569 IQVRKIHRRE
+569 IQIRKIRRRE
-579 TGDRADVLAGLFGRA
+579 TGDRAAVLAGLFGRA
-594 DADDNGTITVG
+594 DADNNGTITVG

-612 AMAEIAPMLPA
+612 ATTEITPMLPA
-623 TAPEARIPLSQ
+623 TAPEASIPLSQ

>member
-1 MPEVKHALRVGIL
+1 MPDV
-14 VIIVLQ
+14 
-20 SLSGCGKFSMPDI
+20 SMPDI
-33 SMPDISLPDISMPN
+33 SMPS

-98 MQVGHERFQSVTAY
+98 MQAGHERFQSVTAY
-112 AGTGKAVQASQS
+112 AGTGKAVQASHA

-130 VQLVTQSFQSA
+130 IQLVTQSIQSA

-156 QLQAA
+156 QLHAA

-199 YDDLIVSAAIQLAGH
+199 YDDLIVSAALQLAGQ
-214 MASIVPELLNQPVS
+214 MASIVPELLNQPV
-228 PQQTATAQAVTP
+228 PQQRTAQAVTA
-240 RQPQAAVR
+240 RQPRAAGAR
-248 QPQPSEPVR
+248 QSQLSEPVR
-257 PTLKFRTMLKDEND
+257 PTLKFRTMLKDENN
-271 NLVLDAGEVIS
+271 NLLLDAGEVIS

-295 DGVTVDL
+295 DGVTIDL

-307 VVKAFTAITPIPI
+307 VVKAFTAITPIPL
-320 SIGSCQPGETKT
+320 SVGSCQPGETKT

-342 VPTQNGE
+342 VPTQHGE

-371 QPGSGHPTP
+371 QPGSGHSTP
-380 RADGGRIPPVPE
+380 RADVGRVPPVPG
-392 LKKAGTARE
+392 LKKAGTAGE
-401 KTDYLAVLVGMDQ
+401 KTNYLAVLIGMDQ
-414 YRNTWPGAYRTR
+414 YRDTWPGAYRTR

-439 TGLFTDQTIR
+439 TGTFTDQTIR
-449 ILEGSR
+449 ILEGPR
-455 ATRTDIEKTLLT
+455 ATRTNIEQTLLT
-467 WSRRRL
+467 WSQRRL

-507 TAARLLSLRSLQ
+507 PAARLISLRALQ
-519 RILATLDNRLTLL
+519 GILAKLDNRLTLL
-532 LLDAPVTPLHVTDGA
+532 ILDAPVTPVRVTGGT

-554 TQWAIPQSNH
+554 TQWAIPPSDH
-564 DGTHV
+564 DGPHV
-569 IQVRKIHRRE
+569 IQIRKIRRRA
-579 TGDRADVLAGLFGRA
+579 TADRSDVLAGLFGRA
-594 DADDNGTITVG
+594 DADDNGTTTVG

-612 AMAEIAPMLPA
+612 AMAEITPMLPA
-623 TAPEARIPLSQ
+623 DAPEAGIPLSQ

>member
-1 MPEVKHALRVGIL
+1 MPDV
-14 VIIVLQ
+14 
-20 SLSGCGKFSMPDI
+20 SMPDI
-33 SMPDISLPDISMPN
+33 SMPSM
-47 LGFGEEEKPNPTLPV
+47 GFGEEEKPNPTLPV

-112 AGTGKAVQASQS
+112 AGTGKAVQESHA

-130 VQLVTQSFQSA
+130 IQLVTQSIQSA

-156 QLQAA
+156 QLHAA

-199 YDDLIVSAAIQLAGH
+199 YDDLIVSAALQLAGQ
-214 MASIVPELLNQPVS
+214 MASIVPELLNQPVP
-228 PQQTATAQAVTP
+228 PQRTAQAVTA
-240 RQPQAAVR
+240 RQPRAATAR
-248 QPQPSEPVR
+248 QSQPSEPVR
-257 PTLKFRTMLKDEND
+257 PTLKFRTMLKDENN
-271 NLVLDAGEVIS
+271 NLLLDAGEVIS

-295 DGVTVDL
+295 EGVAIDL
-302 KGTPA
+302 KGTPT

-320 SIGSCQPGETKT
+320 SVGSCQPGETKT
-332 IEIRGKMPLT
+332 IEIRGKMPVT
-342 VPTQNGE
+342 VPTQHGE

-371 QPGSGHPTP
+371 RPGSGHSTP
-380 RADGGRIPPVPE
+380 RADVGRIPPVPR
-392 LKKAGTARE
+392 LKKAGTAGK
-401 KTDYLAVLVGMDQ
+401 KTDYLAVVIGMDQ

-439 TGLFTDQTIR
+439 TGTFTDQTIR
-449 ILEGSR
+449 MLEGPR
-455 ATRTDIEKTLLT
+455 ATRTNIKKTLT
-467 WSRRRL
+467 WSQRRL

-507 TAARLLSLRSLQ
+507 PAARLIPLRSLQ
-519 RILATLDNRLTLL
+519 RVLAKLGNRLTLL
-532 LLDAPVTPLHVTDGA
+532 ILDAPVTPLRVTGGT

-554 TQWAIPQSNH
+554 TQWAIPPSGH
-564 DGTHV
+564 DGPHV
-569 IQVRKIHRRE
+569 IRIRKIGRRA
-579 TGDRADVLAGLFGRA
+579 TGDRSDVLAGLFGRA
-594 DADDNGTITVG
+594 DADGNGTVTVG

-612 AMAEIAPMLPA
+612 AMAEITPMLPA
-623 TAPEARIPLSQ
+623 TAPEAGIPLSQ

>member
-1 MPEVKHALRVGIL
+1 MPDV
-14 VIIVLQ
+14 
-20 SLSGCGKFSMPDI
+20 SMPDI
-33 SMPDISLPDISMPN
+33 SMPS

-98 MQVGHERFQSVTAY
+98 MQAGHERFQSVTAY
-112 AGTGKAVQASQS
+112 AGTGKAVQASHA

-130 VQLVTQSFQSA
+130 IQLVTQSIQSA

-156 QLQAA
+156 QLHAA

-199 YDDLIVSAAIQLAGH
+199 YDDLIVSAALQLAGQT
-214 MASIVPELLNQPVS
+214 ASIVPELLNQPV
-228 PQQTATAQAVTP
+228 PQQRTAQAVTA
-240 RQPQAAVR
+240 RQPRAAGAR

-257 PTLKFRTMLKDEND
+257 PTLKFRTMLKDENN
-271 NLVLDAGEVIS
+271 NLLLDAGEVIS

-295 DGVTVDL
+295 EGVTIDL

-307 VVKAFTAITPIPI
+307 VVKAFTAITPIPL
-320 SIGSCQPGETKT
+320 SVGSCQPGETKT

-342 VPTQNGE
+342 VPTQHGE

-371 QPGSGHPTP
+371 QPGSGHSTP
-380 RADGGRIPPVPE
+380 RADVGRIPPVPG
-392 LKKAGTARE
+392 LKKAGTAGE
-401 KTDYLAVLVGMDQ
+401 KTNYLAVLIGMDQ
-414 YRNTWPGAYRTR
+414 YRDTWPGAYRTR

-439 TGLFTDQTIR
+439 TGTFTDQTIR
-449 ILEGSR
+449 ILEGPR
-455 ATRTDIEKTLLT
+455 ATRTNIEQTLLT
-467 WSRRRL
+467 WSQRRL

-507 TAARLLSLRSLQ
+507 PAARLISLRALQ
-519 RILATLDNRLTLL
+519 GILAKLDNRLTLL
-532 LLDAPVTPLHVTDGA
+532 ILDAPVTPVRVTGGT

-554 TQWAIPQSNH
+554 TQWAIPPSGH
-564 DGTHV
+564 DGPHV
-569 IQVRKIHRRE
+569 IQIRKIRRRA
-579 TGDRADVLAGLFGRA
+579 TADRSDVLAGLFGRA
-594 DADDNGTITVG
+594 DADDNGTTTVG

-612 AMAEIAPMLPA
+612 AMAEITPMLPA
-623 TAPEARIPLSQ
+623 DAPEAGIPLSQ